1 MGSADALQEGMMA
14 PSGVTASEPEEPAE
28 ISPASP
34 STATHSNRGHPT
46 IKPPASTRHHSLG
59 HIHAAP
65 LRTPPR
71 GQGGRK
77 EAPSDGRNHTEAKR
91 EGTTSPADVREARAP
106 GDVVV
111 ADRTWQ
117 QGTPGHPW
125 PGQVHNGPA
134 KPRRPCCS
142 KPAPAPPAPSRQ
154 RRSPAS
160 WRPRRRPVPPPAR
173 PNPDGARRAQI
184 WAERAGSGRAAPLP
198 TATPSP
204 SRPPT
209 PRQDLRRHVGPPPPK
224 STPRRTPPRAGEHRE
239 GKGRRPPPPAT
250 QGPGLAA
257 GAGDGGGEGGREG
270 GALEEGGRRSAAGRP
285 RGRRG
290 RARGEELM
298 ASITFLVCFFFAVSF
313 P

>member
-14 PSGVTASEPEEPAE
+14 PSGVTASEPEELAK
-28 ISPASP
+28 ISPTSP

-46 IKPPASTRHHSLG
+46 IKPPASTRHHGLG

-91 EGTTSPADVREARAP
+91 EGTTSPADVREVRAP

-142 KPAPAPPAPSRQ
+142 KPAPTPPAPSRQ

-160 WRPRRRPVPPPAR
+160 WRPRRRPVPPLAR
-173 PNPDGARRAQI
+173 PNPDGAQRAQI
-184 WAERAGSGRAAPLP
+184 WAERAGSGRAA
-198 TATPSP
+198 AD
-204 SRPPT
+204 R
-209 PRQDLRRHVGPPPPK
+209 K
-224 STPRRTPPRAGEHRE
+224 S
-239 GKGRRPPPPAT
+239 
-250 QGPGLAA
+250 
-257 GAGDGGGEGGREG
+257 
-270 GALEEGGRRSAAGRP
+270 
-285 RGRRG
+285 
-290 RARGEELM
+290 
-298 ASITFLVCFFFAVSF
+298 VV
-313 P
+313 